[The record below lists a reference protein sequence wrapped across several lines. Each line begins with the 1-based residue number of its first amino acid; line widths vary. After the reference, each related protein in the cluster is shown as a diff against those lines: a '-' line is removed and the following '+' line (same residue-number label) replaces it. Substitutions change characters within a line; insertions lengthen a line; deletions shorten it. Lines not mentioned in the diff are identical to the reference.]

1 MTNFVSK
8 FLYLSKL
15 IILPAALVYMWYF
28 IQTSPEYQYGG
39 VYIIGTIISLAI
51 VFSVLMSIR
60 NRIVNKRK
68 ENDWRVKRLAEDA
81 LMVPMSQKEFEE
93 ALIYRIKLIA
103 TTLESKGDEY
113 NTNKDMLHNFNTVA
127 RYTSLTPR
135 LALWGMFMKHFV
147 SIRDYV
153 MSERDYTVA
162 QLEEKFGDAINYL
175 ILLEMMTKKEKT
187 FGQKLIKE
195 ANDKEKEIQE
205 KLNVLDTSDDE
216 LEKERLTQSN
226 DDK

>member
-162 QLEEKFGDAINYL
+162 QLEEKFGDAINYSN
-175 ILLEMMTKKEKT
+175 
-187 FGQKLIKE
+187 F
-195 ANDKEKEIQE
+195 
-205 KLNVLDTSDDE
+205 V
-216 LEKERLTQSN
+216 RN
-226 DDK
+226 DDKKGKDVWPKTY